1 MSDSAI
7 GQRRVTLDTP
17 ALVVD
22 LDVME
27 RNIDK
32 MARTIVHDAGVR
44 WRPHTKAMKSPV
56 IAQKLL
62 DAGAS
67 GITCAKLGEAEVMA
81 AGGIDDILVAN
92 QIVGK
97 TKIARLVKL
106 RRTADVMV
114 AVDAVEN
121 IEMLGAAAHD
131 AGVVLRLVV
140 EVDVGM
146 GRAGVPPGDRAVA
159 LAREIA
165 SRAGLRFAGLFTWES
180 HALGVDEPDEK
191 RRTVQEALA
200 KVADTARQCEDAGMP
215 VHIVSCGGT
224 GTYWLSA
231 FCPGVTEIQAGGG
244 VWGDLVYGERMGVD
258 HEFALTVLSTVTSR
272 PTPTR
277 IICDA
282 GKKTMSMDAAVPRPV
297 GIADVEG
304 VALSAEHG
312 IITLV
317 KASDTPRLGDV
328 VEFIVGYSD
337 TTVFLHDAMY
347 ACRDGVVEIVWD
359 LPGRGKL
366 R

>member
-7 GQRRVTLDTP
+7 GRRRETLDTP

-56 IAQKLL
+56 IARKLL

-97 TKIARLVKL
+97 TKIARLVEL
-106 RRTADVMV
+106 RRTADVIV

-121 IEMLGAAAHD
+121 IAMLGAAAYE

-165 SRAGLRFAGLFTWES
+165 SRPGLRFAGLFTWES
-180 HALGVDEPDEK
+180 HALGVDEPEEK

-215 VHIVSCGGT
+215 VDIVSCGGT
-224 GTYWLSA
+224 GPYWLSA
-231 FCPGVTEIQAGGG
+231 SCP
-244 VWGDLVYGERMGVD
+244 
-258 HEFALTVLSTVTSR
+258 
-272 PTPTR
+272 
-277 IICDA
+277 
-282 GKKTMSMDAAVPRPV
+282 
-297 GIADVEG
+297 
-304 VALSAEHG
+304 
-312 IITLV
+312 
-317 KASDTPRLGDV
+317 
-328 VEFIVGYSD
+328 
-337 TTVFLHDAMY
+337 
-347 ACRDGVVEIVWD
+347 
-359 LPGRGKL
+359 
-366 R
+366 

>member
-1 MSDSAI
+1 MTEPAVGRLAVD
-7 GQRRVTLDTP
+7 LDTP
-17 ALVVD
+17 VLVAN

-27 RNIDK
+27 RNIGK

-56 IAQKLL
+56 IARKLL

-81 AGGIDDILVAN
+81 AAGITDILIAN
-92 QIVGK
+92 QVVGP
-97 TKIARLVKL
+97 TKIARLVEL
-106 RRTADVMV
+106 RRAADVIV

-121 IEMLGAAAHD
+121 VDMLSRAARA
-131 AGVVLRLVV
+131 AGVALRVV
-140 EVDVGM
+140 IEVDVGM
-146 GRAGVPPGDRAVA
+146 GRAGVPPGERAVA
-159 LAREIA
+159 LARHV
-165 SRAGLRFAGLFTWES
+165 AGRPGVAFAGLFTWES
-180 HALGVDEPDEK
+180 HALGVSDPDEK
-191 RRTVQEALA
+191 RRTVADALA
-200 KVADTARQCEDAGMP
+200 KVADTARQCEAEGIP
-215 VHIVSCGGT
+215 VDIVSCGGT
-224 GTYWLSA
+224 GTYRLSA

-244 VWGDLVYGERMGVD
+244 VWGDLVYRERLGVD

-277 IICDA
+277 VICDA
-282 GKKTMSMDAAVPRPV
+282 GRKTMSMDAAVPRPV
-297 GIADVEG
+297 GIPAVEG
-304 VALSAEHG
+304 VRLSAEHG
-312 IITLV
+312 IITLLGP
-317 KASDTPRLGDV
+317 SDRPRVGDV

-347 ACRDGVVEIVWD
+347 AARDGVIEAVWD